1 MIKNLVYKEW
11 KLAIPLTGYLFLLMG
26 VMLLIPNYPYYVA
39 FFYQTLGIFFTF
51 MNGNT
56 TNDVFFTTLLPV
68 RKRDVVKA
76 RLVTVIGLEVFQIII
91 AVPFAI
97 LRSKLTPAE
106 NVAGMDANI
115 ALFGL
120 VFIMFGVFN
129 VVFLPLFYRT
139 AYKTG
144 MPYLLA
150 TLVMTGMIL
159 AAELVIQL
167 TPVLKQ
173 TLDTS
178 AAAYAPQQT
187 ILLIVGLLS
196 FVLLN
201 GVAYRLSASSFERLD
216 L

>member
-1 MIKNLVYKEW
+1 MKNLLYKEW
-11 KLAIPLTGYLFLLMG
+11 KLAIHPTGYIFLLFG
-26 VMLLIPNYPYYVA
+26 VMLLIPNYPYFVA
-39 FFYQTLGIFFTF
+39 FFYQTLAIFFTF

-56 TNDVFFTTLLPV
+56 TNDIFFTALLPV

-76 RLVTVIGLEVFQIII
+76 RLGTVIGLEVLQMLI

-97 LRSKLTPAE
+97 LRNQISPTDNL
-106 NVAGMDANI
+106 AGLDAGL

-129 VVFLPLFYRT
+129 AVFLPQFYRT
-139 AYKTG
+139 GYKTG
-144 MPYLLA
+144 TPYLLA
-150 TLVMTGMIL
+150 TLVMTLVIV

-167 TPVLKQ
+167 TPALKQ
-173 TLDTS
+173 VLDTT
-178 AAAYAPQQT
+178 ACTLPQ
-187 ILLIVGLLS
+187 IIVLFAGLLI

-201 GVAYRLSASSFERLD
+201 LMAYRRSASAFERLD

>member
-1 MIKNLVYKEW
+1 
-11 KLAIPLTGYLFLLMG
+11 
-26 VMLLIPNYPYYVA
+26 MLLIPNYPYFVA
-39 FFYQTLGIFFTF
+39 FFYQTLAIFFVF

-56 TNDVFFTTLLPV
+56 TNDIFFTALLPV

-76 RLVTVIGLEVFQIII
+76 RLGTVIGLEVLQMLI

-97 LRSKLTPAE
+97 LRNQISPTDNL
-106 NVAGMDANI
+106 AGLDAGL

-129 VVFLPLFYRT
+129 AVFLPQFYRT
-139 AYKTG
+139 GYKTG
-144 MPYLLA
+144 TPYLLA
-150 TLVMTGMIL
+150 TLVMTLVIV

-167 TPVLKQ
+167 TPTLKQ
-173 TLDTS
+173 VLDTT
-178 AAAYAPQQT
+178 ACTLPQ
-187 ILLIVGLLS
+187 IIILFAGLLI

-201 GVAYRLSASSFERLD
+201 LMAYRRSASAFERLD

>member
-1 MIKNLVYKEW
+1 MKNLFYKEW
-11 KLAIPLTGYLFLLMG
+11 KLAIHPTGYIFLLLG
-26 VMLLIPNYPYYVA
+26 AMLLIPNYPYYVA
-39 FFYQTLGIFFTF
+39 FFYQTLGVFFTF

-56 TNDVFFTTLLPV
+56 NNDVYFTTLLPV

-76 RLVTVIGLEVFQIII
+76 RLATVIGLEMLQIII

-97 LRSKLTPAE
+97 LRGLIPPAE
-106 NVAGMDANI
+106 NLVGLDANL

-129 VVFLPLFYRT
+129 VVFLPMFYRT

-144 MPYLLA
+144 TPYLLA
-150 TLVMTGMIL
+150 TLVMTLVIV

-167 TPVLKQ
+167 TPGLKQ
-173 TLDTS
+173 TLDTIDPV
-178 AAAYAPQQT
+178 YAPTQ
-187 ILLIVGLLS
+187 IIVLIAGMLI
-196 FVLLN
+196 FALLN
-201 GVAYRLSASSFERLD
+201 LIAYRRSANAFEKLD

>member
-1 MIKNLVYKEW
+1 MKNLLYKEW
-11 KLAIPLTGYLFLLMG
+11 KLAIHPTGYIFLLFG
-26 VMLLIPNYPYYVA
+26 VMLLIPNYPYFVA
-39 FFYQTLGIFFTF
+39 FFYQTLAIFFTF

-56 TNDVFFTTLLPV
+56 TNDIFFTALLPV

-76 RLVTVIGLEVFQIII
+76 RLGTVIGLEVLQMLI

-97 LRSKLTPAE
+97 LRNQISPTDNL
-106 NVAGMDANI
+106 AGLDAGL

-129 VVFLPLFYRT
+129 AVFLPQFYRT
-139 AYKTG
+139 GYKTG
-144 MPYLLA
+144 TPYLLA
-150 TLVMTGMIL
+150 TLVMTLVIV

-167 TPVLKQ
+167 TPTLKQ
-173 TLDTS
+173 VLDTT
-178 AAAYAPQQT
+178 ACTLPQ
-187 ILLIVGLLS
+187 IIVLFAGLLI

-201 GVAYRLSASSFERLD
+201 LMAYRRSASAFERLD